1 MLARFVP
8 DSDSHRGRRGV
19 VKTLAILSRKGGT
32 GKTTVALHLA
42 VQAQRLGYR
51 ALVADGDTQ
60 HSAMDW
66 FRLRGGQPPVV
77 VEAKPGA
84 FYVVR
89 DAAQRSGMDLAILD
103 TAPLA
108 GGDCLDAAR
117 LADLSL
123 MVVRPSTFDLRAIR
137 ETAEA
142 VARLG
147 RPAWFVLNQA
157 PSRRNGQEVE
167 AVRNAVRQLE
177 SYGFPVAP
185 IGLRSRVAYQAGM
198 AAGKSAMEID
208 PEGVASAEITALWN
222 AVAAALWPRPADT
235 GRRQPITP
243 VFLRAVDQEPRQP
256 TTH

>member
-1 MLARFVP
+1 L
-8 DSDSHRGRRGV
+8 
-19 VKTLAILSRKGGT
+19 KTLAILSRKGGT

-42 VQAQRLGYR
+42 VQAQRMGYR
-51 ALVADGDTQ
+51 TLVADADTQ
-60 HSAMDW
+60 HSALDW
-66 FRLRGGQPPVV
+66 FRLRTKQPPLV
-77 VEAKPGA
+77 VEARSGA
-84 FYVVR
+84 LYVAR
-89 DAAQRSGMDLAILD
+89 DAAERSGMDLAVFD
-103 TAPLA
+103 TGPSA
-108 GGDCLDAAR
+108 GPDCLDAAR

-167 AVRNAVRQLE
+167 TVRQAVRQLE

-198 AAGKSAMEID
+198 AAGRSAMEID
-208 PEGVASAEITALWN
+208 PDSIASAEICALWN
-222 AVAAALWPRPADT
+222 AVGAALWPSRPAEPA
-235 GRRQPITP
+235 RRQPIKP
-243 VFLRAVDQEPRQP
+243 VFLRAIDQTDPRP
-256 TTH
+256 TAH